1 MAHIIVVVEI
11 TRRPTISWRI
21 LIRQLIVGPATTLY
35 RHECRYNP
43 VAGMIEAAAH
53 ELIPLELVLRRR
65 HNHAVTGGTTFIA
78 PQ

>member
-1 MAHIIVVVEI
+1 
-11 TRRPTISWRI
+11 
-21 LIRQLIVGPATTLY
+21 
-35 RHECRYNP
+35 
-43 VAGMIEAAAH
+43 MIEAAAH